1 MLVLYDPILIALSV
15 GIAILGSYTGLHLAA
30 GIGPAGGAKRK
41 AALAGAAITI
51 GGGIWAMHF
60 VGMLAVS
67 LPVTIQYDVFATLLS
82 ILISILMTGL
92 GLTIASLATS
102 PWLRFAGGGVL
113 MGAGIAIMHYV
124 GMAAIRGGCSIS
136 YSPVLVGASVVVAIL
151 SSMLALWLAFNLAGW
166 KQTLAASVALG
177 VAISGMHYT
186 GMAAA
191 SFLPAAAIV
200 ELSAPA
206 LSPALLASIVALA
219 AFLICGG
226 TLLTFLPDRKP
237 AQPAPPL
244 APPAA
249 VAAEP
254 AALPAEPLA
263 ETHPAHRLLKIPVV
277 SNKTTILL
285 DLDGIVSI
293 QAEEHY
299 SRVFTTDSDYFC
311 SLSVSE
317 LEGRLDPDSFLRV
330 HRSHIVNLQ
339 RATSYERRNDQ
350 AVILLEGSEPRA
362 VPVSRSNVPKLRA
375 ALGI

>member
-15 GIAILGSYTGLHLAA
+15 GIAILGSYTGLHLAT
-30 GIGPAGGAKRK
+30 GISAAGGAKRK
-41 AALAGAAITI
+41 AVLAGAAITI

-60 VGMLAVS
+60 IGMLAVS

-82 ILISILMTGL
+82 VLMSILMTGL
-92 GLTIASLATS
+92 GLTIAGLATS
-102 PWLRFAGGGVL
+102 PWLRFVGGGVL
-113 MGAGIAIMHYV
+113 MGSGIAIMHYV
-124 GMAAIRGGCSIS
+124 GMAAIRGGCTIS
-136 YSPVLVGASVVVAIL
+136 YSPALVGASVVVAIL
-151 SSMLALWLAFNLAGW
+151 SAMLALWLAFNLAGW

-186 GMAAA
+186 AMAAA
-191 SFLPAAAIV
+191 SFLPAEALVA
-200 ELSAPA
+200 LSAPA
-206 LSPALLASIVALA
+206 MSPSLLASIVALA
-219 AFLICGG
+219 AFLLCGG

-237 AQPAPPL
+237 APSAAPAES
-244 APPAA
+244 PAGI

-254 AALPAEPLA
+254 PAEA
-263 ETHPAHRLLKIPVV
+263 PAHRLLKIPVV
-277 SNKTTILL
+277 SNKATILL
-285 DLDGIVSI
+285 DLDRIVSI

-299 SRVFTTDSDYFC
+299 SRVFTTDADYFC

-317 LEGRLDPDSFLRV
+317 LEARLDPESFLRV

>member
-30 GIGPAGGAKRK
+30 GIGAAGGGKRK
-41 AALAGAAITI
+41 AVLAAAAITI

-82 ILISILMTGL
+82 VLISILMTGL

-102 PWLRFAGGGVL
+102 PWPRFAGGGVL

-124 GMAAIRGGCSIS
+124 GMAAIRGGCTIS
-136 YSPVLVGASVVVAIL
+136 YSPGLVGASVVVAML
-151 SSMLALWLAFNLAGW
+151 SSTLALWLAFNLAGW

-191 SFLPAAAIV
+191 SFLPAAALA

-237 AQPAPPL
+237 APL
-244 APPAA
+244 APSAA
-249 VAAEP
+249 VPAEP
-254 AALPAEPLA
+254 AAAIAAEPPAEA
-263 ETHPAHRLLKIPVV
+263 HPAHRLLKIPVV
-277 SNKTTILL
+277 SNKATILL

-299 SRVFTTDSDYFC
+299 SRVFTTDADYFC

-317 LEGRLDPDSFLRV
+317 LEARLDPDSFLRV

-350 AVILLEGSEPRA
+350 AVILLEGSAPRA

>member
-1 MLVLYDPILIALSV
+1 MLVTYDPILIALSV

-30 GIGPAGGAKRK
+30 GIGAAGGAKRK
-41 AALAGAAITI
+41 AVLAGAAITI

-60 VGMLAVS
+60 IGMLAVS

-82 ILISILMTGL
+82 VLMSILMTGL
-92 GLTIASLATS
+92 GLTIAGLATS
-102 PWLRFAGGGVL
+102 RLLRFAGGGVL
-113 MGAGIAIMHYV
+113 MGSGIAIMHYV
-124 GMAAIRGGCSIS
+124 GMAAIRGGCTIS
-136 YSPVLVGASVVVAIL
+136 YAPVLVGASVVVAIL
-151 SSMLALWLAFNLAGW
+151 SAILALWLAFNLAGW
-166 KQTLAASVALG
+166 RQTLAASVALG

-186 GMAAA
+186 AMAAA
-191 SFLPAAAIV
+191 SFLPAEALVA
-200 ELSAPA
+200 LSAPA
-206 LSPALLASIVALA
+206 MSPSLLASIVALA
-219 AFLICGG
+219 AFLLCGG

-237 AQPAPPL
+237 APAEAPPGT
-244 APPAA
+244 

-254 AALPAEPLA
+254 PAEA
-263 ETHPAHRLLKIPVV
+263 PAHRLLKIPVI
-277 SNKTTILL
+277 SNKATILL
-285 DLDGIVSI
+285 DLDRIVSI

-299 SRVFTTDSDYFC
+299 SRVFTTDADFFC

-317 LEGRLDPDSFLRV
+317 LEARLDPDSFLRV

>member
-1 MLVLYDPILIALSV
+1 MLVTYDPILIALSV

-30 GIGPAGGAKRK
+30 GIGAAGGAKRK
-41 AALAGAAITI
+41 AVLAGAAITI

-60 VGMLAVS
+60 IGMLAVS

-82 ILISILMTGL
+82 VLISILMTGL
-92 GLTIASLATS
+92 GLTIAGLATS
-102 PWLRFAGGGVL
+102 PLLRFAGGGVL

-124 GMAAIRGGCSIS
+124 GMAAIRGGCTIS
-136 YSPVLVGASVVVAIL
+136 YSPPLIGLSVVVAML
-151 SSMLALWLAFNLAGW
+151 SAMLALWLAFNLAGW

-186 GMAAA
+186 GMGAV
-191 SFLPAAAIV
+191 SFLPADALTA
-200 ELSAPA
+200 LSAPA
-206 LSPALLASIVALA
+206 MSPALLASIVALA

-226 TLLTFLPDRKP
+226 TLLTFLPDRKLVPPVAP
-237 AQPAPPL
+237 AEAPSDG
-244 APPAA
+244 A
-249 VAAEP
+249 AAEP
-254 AALPAEPLA
+254 PAEA
-263 ETHPAHRLLKIPVV
+263 PAHRLLKIPVV
-277 SNKTTILL
+277 SNKATILL
-285 DLDGIVSI
+285 DLDRIVSI

-299 SRVFTTDSDYFC
+299 SRVFTTDADYFC

-317 LEGRLDPDSFLRV
+317 LEARLDPESFLRV

>member
-1 MLVLYDPILIALSV
+1 MLVLYDPILIVLSV

-30 GIGPAGGAKRK
+30 GIVAAAGAKRK
-41 AALAGAAITI
+41 AMLAGAAITI

-82 ILISILMTGL
+82 VLISILMTGL
-92 GLTIASLATS
+92 GLTVASLATA
-102 PWLRFAGGGVL
+102 PWLRFAGGGVM

-124 GMAAIRGGCSIS
+124 GMAAIRGGCTVS
-136 YSPVLVGASVVVAIL
+136 YSPPLVGASVVVAIL
-151 SSMLALWLAFNLAGW
+151 SAMLALWLAFNLAGW

-191 SFLPAAAIV
+191 SFLPAAALA
-200 ELSAPA
+200 ELATPT
-206 LSPALLASIVALA
+206 LSPSFLASIVALA

-226 TLLTFLPDRKP
+226 TLLTFLPDRT
-237 AQPAPPL
+237 APLP
-244 APPAA
+244 
-249 VAAEP
+249 V
-254 AALPAEPLA
+254 PAEPRAVASA
-263 ETHPAHRLLKIPVV
+263 EAPPEGQPSHRLLKIPVV
-277 SNKTTILL
+277 SNKVTILL
-285 DLDGIVSI
+285 DLDRIVSI

-299 SRVFTTDSDYFC
+299 SRVFTADADYFC

-317 LEGRLDPDSFLRV
+317 LEARLDPDSFLRV

-350 AVILLEGSEPRA
+350 AVILLEGGGRRA
-362 VPVSRSNVPKLRA
+362 VPVSRSNLPKLRA

>member
-1 MLVLYDPILIALSV
+1 MLVTYDPILIALSV

-30 GIGPAGGAKRK
+30 GIAAAGGAKRK
-41 AALAGAAITI
+41 AMLAGAAITI

-60 VGMLAVS
+60 IGMLAVS

-82 ILISILMTGL
+82 VLMSILMTGL
-92 GLTIASLATS
+92 GLTIAGLATS
-102 PWLRFAGGGVL
+102 PLLRFVGSGVL
-113 MGAGIAIMHYV
+113 MGSGIAIMHYV
-124 GMAAIRGGCSIS
+124 GMAAIRGGCTIS
-136 YSPVLVGASVVVAIL
+136 YAPVLVGASVVVAIL
-151 SSMLALWLAFNLAGW
+151 SAILALWLAFNLAGW
-166 KQTLAASVALG
+166 RQTLAASVALG

-186 GMAAA
+186 AMAAA
-191 SFLPAAAIV
+191 SFLPADALVA
-200 ELSAPA
+200 LSAPA
-206 LSPALLASIVALA
+206 MSPSLLASIVALA
-219 AFLICGG
+219 AFLLCGG

-237 AQPAPPL
+237 VPAAPPT
-244 APPAA
+244 AA
-249 VAAEP
+249 VPGIAPAEP
-254 AALPAEPLA
+254 AA
-263 ETHPAHRLLKIPVV
+263 ETHSAHRLLKIPVV
-277 SNKTTILL
+277 SNKATILL
-285 DLDGIVSI
+285 DLDRIVSI

-299 SRVFTTDSDYFC
+299 SRVFTTDADYFC

-317 LEGRLDPDSFLRV
+317 LETRLDPDSFLRV